1 MQHCLLLLAL
11 LLLVLLLAPD
21 CELWQQHQQHLPV
34 AFGRSDSNKYASTIW
49 QRVNLKGR
57 ATKAAV
63 REAAGRQAGR
73 TTLKA
78 KQAARH

>member
-11 LLLVLLLAPD
+11 LLLVLLLALD

-63 REAAGRQAGR
+63 SEAVSEAGG
-73 TTLKA
+73 
-78 KQAARH
+78 QAAQL